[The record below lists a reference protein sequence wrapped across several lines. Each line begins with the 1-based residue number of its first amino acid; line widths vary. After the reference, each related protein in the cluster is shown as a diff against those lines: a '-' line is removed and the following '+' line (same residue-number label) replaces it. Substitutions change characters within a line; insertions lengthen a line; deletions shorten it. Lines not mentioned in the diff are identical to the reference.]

1 MKNYS
6 NTIICPTAGDV
17 IGSVFECDNVK
28 TTDLTPFDGRM
39 DYTDDSLPTIAV
51 ADCNLNKID
60 FAGDKSAISNNFAFE
75 VFHKI
80 VFWKEN

>member
-28 TTDLTPFDGRM
+28 TTYLTPVDDKM

-51 ADCNLNKID
+51 ADCILKQINFSCGCLN
-60 FAGDKSAISNNFAFE
+60 
-75 VFHKI
+75 
-80 VFWKEN
+80 